1 MTSRNIWL
9 KSGALLA
16 VMAGS
21 LAFGNISLAQPPG
34 GGPPGGF
41 RGGFRMG
48 RGGGASTL
56 ATIPVDTLVE
66 ALKLTDMQ
74 KSDAGKYQEAF
85 KKAQQANRPDF
96 SGGPP
101 DPAVFQEMM
110 KKNIELDKV
119 FSDKIKAL
127 LTDDQKKTL
136 PDVLKD
142 FKTMNSARIPL
153 GLYSKIKLTDDQ
165 KKKLDENADKSQ
177 KELDVKIKE
186 AQDSGDRQA
195 IRQLRQESQKAQQEK
210 VNEILTDDQKELI
223 KTWAKDHPQP
233 QRGGP
238 GGPGG
243 PPPPFSA

>member
-21 LAFGNISLAQPPG
+21 IAFGNISLAQPP
-34 GGPPGGF
+34 PGGF
-41 RGGFRMG
+41 PGGGFGMG

-56 ATIPVDTLVE
+56 ATIPVDILVE
-66 ALKLTDMQ
+66 ALKLTEMQ
-74 KSDAGKYQEAF
+74 KSDAGKYQEAY

-101 DPAVFQEMM
+101 DPAMFQEMM
-110 KKNIELDKV
+110 KKNTELDKV

-127 LTDDQKKTL
+127 LTDEQKKSL

-165 KKKLDENADKSQ
+165 KKKLDENAEKSQ
-177 KELDVKIKE
+177 KELNAKIKE

-195 IRQLRQESQKAQQEK
+195 MRQLRQESQKAVQEK

-223 KTWAKDHPQP
+223 KTWRKDHPAP